1 MDDYSPYILGW
12 ELKRDMTASSL
23 IDVVQQAV
31 DTTGMSE
38 VPIKD
43 RTSLLSDNGSGY
55 VSQAFRDYL
64 RLLDIKHI
72 LASPFHPQTNGKVER
87 YQQTLK
93 GEINQV
99 PYEMPSELRQAIESF
114 VNYYN
119 NHRYHEA
126 LDKVTPADVYH
137 GRRDDILARRREA
150 KQRILIARKEFN
162 RKLGS
167 GSI

>member
-1 MDDYSPYILGW
+1 MDDFSRYILGW
-12 ELKRDMTASSL
+12 ELKRDMTAGSL

-38 VPIKD
+38 VPIED

-55 VSQAFRDYL
+55 VSQAFGDYL
-64 RLLDIKHI
+64 RLVSIKHI

-93 GEINQV
+93 GEINHV

-114 VNYYN
+114 VEYYN
-119 NHRYHEA
+119 HHRYHEA
-126 LDKVTPADVYH
+126 LGNVPRLMSTTAEGMTFSP
-137 GRRDDILARRREA
+137 GERRQSEEHYRQDTSTTG
-150 KQRILIARKEFN
+150 N
-162 RKLGS
+162 
-167 GSI
+167 